1 MKKRSTITLATVL
14 LALVAQSAVPLRW
27 TVETSRVQP
36 VSFDAYHGET
46 LELEA
51 TLQSYGKPVSDD
63 LQDAR
68 IYWQT
73 NGMGS
78 LYWSAPASA
87 EGGVLRAMWTPAM
100 DTGANAVNGF
110 IGVAGEIYRAAFSLR
125 LRPSPGAEPNLL
137 TVPPAILD
145 LANTTVI
152 NAPWPTDETIKAVVR
167 EVVDETGIQAGVDE
181 DEVKGIVRDTV
192 TKGYV
197 ESLGISSE
205 EKDPSVPGWAKNP
218 SMPSASD
225 IGALSEKASSN
236 EGSGWLY
243 WLDEHT
249 LSGVSFNANFPGDV
263 SAAAGSISL
272 SDTSN
277 KASEALAYAYGVY
290 NYMHADENAW
300 FSGTNYVFS
309 AEAASRHKFAFEPGM
324 DLGSVPCSMALIEKR
339 DGVNQTV
346 WDQRDWTSWY
356 WAFKAGQLRTEIAAT
371 NAVIY
376 GVISGKADKAWS
388 KHTSASGRD
397 NPDTTTTWVET
408 ESVTI
413 APGMAWETVATVS
426 GCSYWTIVGDGA
438 RIGGNGSDSVHDI
451 TDFEGNS
458 VMRITK
464 TASYMTYLECGSEIY
479 TSGRDDQG
487 RVTFTMRASVKPTAE
502 FTADLHEE
510 FVGEDD
516 AACPAVF
523 EWESVSANVWRIHF
537 LAKPGATACFAKF
550 KVEVEGSTT
559 VEYANAPTI
568 NGGLIFNGRKIAPVI
583 PAGAKVGDTITW
595 KVVQ

>member
-1 MKKRSTITLATVL
+1 MHNRIYTILTAALTTVC
-14 LALVAQSAVPLRW
+14 AHAAVPLKW

-36 VSFDAYHGET
+36 VTFEAYHGET
-46 LELEA
+46 LALEA
-51 TLQSYGKPVSDD
+51 TLQSYGKPVSDT

-78 LYWSAPASA
+78 AYWSAPASA
-87 EGGVLRAMWTPAM
+87 SGNVLRATWTPAM
-100 DTGANAVNGF
+100 DTGANAVYGF
-110 IGVAGEIYRAAFSLR
+110 IGVAGEIYRASFQLR
-125 LRPSPGAEPNLL
+125 MRSSPGAVPNELEL
-137 TVPPAILD
+137 PRKHIDFAEVE
-145 LANTTVI
+145 VK
-152 NAPWPTDETIKAVVR
+152 NAPWASATIVHAV
-167 EVVDETGIQAGVDE
+167 
-181 DEVKGIVRDTV
+181 
-192 TKGYV
+192 
-197 ESLGISSE
+197 
-205 EKDPSVPGWAKNP
+205 
-218 SMPSASD
+218 
-225 IGALSEKASSN
+225 
-236 EGSGWLY
+236 
-243 WLDEHT
+243 
-249 LSGVSFNANFPGDV
+249 F
-263 SAAAGSISL
+263 AAADNARMTATNAL
-272 SDTSN
+272 AN
-277 KASEALAYAYGVY
+277 AQEALAYASGVY

-300 FSGTNYVFS
+300 FSGTNYVFG
-309 AEAASRHKFAFEPGM
+309 ADAASRHKFVFEDGM
-324 DLGSVPCSMALIEKR
+324 DLGTVPCSMALIEKR

-356 WAFKAGQLRTEIAAT
+356 WSFKAGQLREEISAT

-376 GVISGKADKAWS
+376 GVIGGKADKAWS
-388 KHTSASGRD
+388 HHTSASGRD

-438 RIGGNGSDSVHDI
+438 RIGGNSTNSVLDI
-451 TDFEGNS
+451 KDFEGNS
-458 VMRITK
+458 VMKITK

-502 FTADLHEE
+502 FTTDLHED
-510 FVGEDD
+510 FVGEED

-523 EWESVSANVWRIHF
+523 EWENVSSGVWRIHF
-537 LAKPGATACFAKF
+537 LAKPGASACFAKF

-559 VEYANAPTI
+559 VEYANAPTV
-568 NGGLIFNGRKIAPVI
+568 NGGLIFNGKKIAPVI
-583 PAGAKVGDTITW
+583 PASAKVGDTITW

>member
-1 MKKRSTITLATVL
+1 MHNRIYTILTAALTTVC
-14 LALVAQSAVPLRW
+14 AHAAVPLKW

-36 VSFDAYHGET
+36 VTFEAYHGET
-46 LELEA
+46 LALEA
-51 TLQSYGKPVSDD
+51 TLQSYGKPVSDT

-78 LYWSAPASA
+78 AYWSAPASA
-87 EGGVLRAMWTPAM
+87 SGNVLRATWTPAM
-100 DTGANAVNGF
+100 DTGANAVYGF
-110 IGVAGEIYRAAFSLR
+110 IGVAGEIYRASFQLR
-125 LRPSPGAEPNLL
+125 MRSSPGAVPNELEL
-137 TVPPAILD
+137 PRKHIDFAEVEIK
-145 LANTTVI
+145 
-152 NAPWPTDETIKAVVR
+152 NAPWASATIVH
-167 EVVDETGIQAGVDE
+167 EV
-181 DEVKGIVRDTV
+181 
-192 TKGYV
+192 
-197 ESLGISSE
+197 
-205 EKDPSVPGWAKNP
+205 
-218 SMPSASD
+218 
-225 IGALSEKASSN
+225 
-236 EGSGWLY
+236 
-243 WLDEHT
+243 
-249 LSGVSFNANFPGDV
+249 F
-263 SAAAGSISL
+263 AAADNARMTATNALAKANAAQSSADAAQRSADAATDDIEAAK
-272 SDTSN
+272 TS
-277 KASEALAYAYGVY
+277 AQEALAYASGVY

-300 FSGTNYVFS
+300 FSGTNYVFG
-309 AEAASRHKFAFEPGM
+309 ADAASRHKFVFEDGM
-324 DLGSVPCSMALIEKR
+324 DLGTVPCSMALIEKR

-356 WAFKAGQLRTEIAAT
+356 WSFKAGQLREEISAT

-376 GVISGKADKAWS
+376 GVIGGKADKAWS
-388 KHTSASGRD
+388 HHTSASGRD

-438 RIGGNGSDSVHDI
+438 RIGGSGTNSVFDI
-451 TDFEGNS
+451 KDFEGNS
-458 VMRITK
+458 VMKITK

-502 FTADLHEE
+502 FTTDLHED
-510 FVGEDD
+510 FVGEED

-523 EWESVSANVWRIHF
+523 EWENVSAGVWRIHF
-537 LAKPGATACFAKF
+537 LAKPGASACFAKF

-559 VEYANAPTI
+559 VKYENAPTVT
-568 NGGLIFNGRKIAPVI
+568 GGIIFNGKKIAPVI
-583 PAGAKVGDTITW
+583 PASAKVGDTITW

>member
-1 MKKRSTITLATVL
+1 MRNRICTILAAAMAATCVR
-14 LALVAQSAVPLRW
+14 AAVPLRW
-27 TVETSRVQP
+27 TVETSRVLP
-36 VSFDAYHGET
+36 VTFEAYHGET

-51 TLQSYGKPVSDD
+51 TLQSYGKPVADT

-78 LYWSAPASA
+78 AYWSAPASA
-87 EGGVLRAMWTPAM
+87 EVGVLRATWTPAM

-110 IGVAGEIYRAAFSLR
+110 IGVAGEIYRASFQLR

-137 TVPPAILD
+137 TAPPAILD
-145 LANTTVI
+145 LSKTVVI
-152 NAPWPTDETIKAVVR
+152 NPPWPTDETIMSAVR
-167 EVVDETGIQAGVDE
+167 EVVAETGIQAGTDGDAVTNI
-181 DEVKGIVRDTV
+181 VNGIVAAGHFRDIGDLSVYELKTMPTFGIV
-192 TKGYV
+192 TPEGETQPRVQYWAKTDDNIATESYVDYQMSGLDGYL
-197 ESLGISSE
+197 ESLDERIDAIPTDDIESAKSS
-205 EKDPSVPGWAKNP
+205 AR
-218 SMPSASD
+218 
-225 IGALSEKASSN
+225 
-236 EGSGWLY
+236 
-243 WLDEHT
+243 
-249 LSGVSFNANFPGDV
+249 
-263 SAAAGSISL
+263 
-272 SDTSN
+272 
-277 KASEALAYAYGVY
+277 EALAYANGVY

-300 FSGTNYVFS
+300 FSGTNYVFG
-309 AEAASRHKFAFEPGM
+309 ADAASRHKFAFEPGM
-324 DLGSVPCSMALIEKR
+324 DLGTVPCSMALIEKR

-376 GVISGKADKAWS
+376 SVISGKADKAWS
-388 KHTSASGRD
+388 HHTSASGRD
-397 NPDTTTTWVET
+397 NPNTTTTWVET

-438 RIGGNGSDSVHDI
+438 RIGGSGSDSVLDI
-451 TDFEGNS
+451 KDFEGNS
-458 VMRITK
+458 VMKITK

-502 FTADLHEE
+502 FTTDLHED

-523 EWESVSANVWRIHF
+523 EWESVSAGVWRIHF
-537 LAKPGATACFAKF
+537 LAKPGASACFAKF

-559 VEYANAPTI
+559 VEYANAPTV
-568 NGGLIFNGRKIAPVI
+568 NGGLIFNGKKIAPVI
-583 PAGAKVGDTITW
+583 PASAKVGDTITW

>member
-1 MKKRSTITLATVL
+1 MHNRIYTILTA
-14 LALVAQSAVPLRW
+14 ALTAVCAHAAVPLKW

-36 VSFDAYHGET
+36 VTFESYHGET

-51 TLQSYGKPVSDD
+51 TLKSYGKPITND
-63 LQDAR
+63 LQGAR

-78 LYWSAPASA
+78 AYWSAPASA
-87 EGGVLRAMWTPAM
+87 SGNVLRATWTPAM
-100 DTGANAVNGF
+100 DTGANAVYGF
-110 IGVAGEIYRAAFSLR
+110 IGVAGEIYRASFQLR
-125 LRPSPGAEPNLL
+125 MRSSPGAVPNELEL
-137 TVPPAILD
+137 PRKHIDFAEVE
-145 LANTTVI
+145 VK
-152 NAPWPTDETIKAVVR
+152 NAPWASATIVHAV
-167 EVVDETGIQAGVDE
+167 
-181 DEVKGIVRDTV
+181 
-192 TKGYV
+192 
-197 ESLGISSE
+197 
-205 EKDPSVPGWAKNP
+205 
-218 SMPSASD
+218 
-225 IGALSEKASSN
+225 
-236 EGSGWLY
+236 
-243 WLDEHT
+243 
-249 LSGVSFNANFPGDV
+249 F
-263 SAAAGSISL
+263 AAADNARMTATNALAKATAAQSSADAAQRSADAATNSIEAAK
-272 SDTSN
+272 TS
-277 KASEALAYAYGVY
+277 AQEALAYASGVY

-300 FSGTNYVFS
+300 FSGTNYVFG
-309 AEAASRHKFAFEPGM
+309 ADAASRHKFVFEDGM
-324 DLGSVPCSMALIEKR
+324 DLGTVPCSIALIEKR

-356 WAFKAGQLRTEIAAT
+356 WSFKAGQLREEISAT

-376 GVISGKADKAWS
+376 GVIGGKADKAWS
-388 KHTSASGRD
+388 HHTSASGRD

-438 RIGGNGSDSVHDI
+438 RIGGSGTNSVFDI
-451 TDFEGNS
+451 KDFEGNS
-458 VMRITK
+458 VMKITK

-502 FTADLHEE
+502 FTTDLHED
-510 FVGEDD
+510 FVGEED

-523 EWESVSANVWRIHF
+523 EWENVSSGVWRIHF
-537 LAKPGATACFAKF
+537 LAKPGASACFAKF

-559 VEYANAPTI
+559 VEYANAPTV
-568 NGGLIFNGRKIAPVI
+568 NGGLIFNGKKIAPVI
-583 PAGAKVGDTITW
+583 PASAKVGDTITW

>member
-1 MKKRSTITLATVL
+1 MHNRIYTILTAALTTVC
-14 LALVAQSAVPLRW
+14 AHAAVPLKW

-36 VSFDAYHGET
+36 VTFEAYHGET
-46 LELEA
+46 LALEA
-51 TLQSYGKPVSDD
+51 TLQSYGKPVSDT

-78 LYWSAPASA
+78 AYWSAPASA
-87 EGGVLRAMWTPAM
+87 SGNVLRATWTPAM
-100 DTGANAVNGF
+100 DTGANAVYGF
-110 IGVAGEIYRAAFSLR
+110 IGVAGEIYRASFQLR
-125 LRPSPGAEPNLL
+125 MRSSPGAVPNELEL
-137 TVPPAILD
+137 PRKHIDFAEVE
-145 LANTTVI
+145 VK
-152 NAPWPTDETIKAVVR
+152 NAPWASATIVHAV
-167 EVVDETGIQAGVDE
+167 
-181 DEVKGIVRDTV
+181 
-192 TKGYV
+192 
-197 ESLGISSE
+197 
-205 EKDPSVPGWAKNP
+205 
-218 SMPSASD
+218 
-225 IGALSEKASSN
+225 
-236 EGSGWLY
+236 
-243 WLDEHT
+243 
-249 LSGVSFNANFPGDV
+249 F
-263 SAAAGSISL
+263 AAADNARMTATNAL
-272 SDTSN
+272 AN
-277 KASEALAYAYGVY
+277 AQEALAYASGVY

-300 FSGTNYVFS
+300 FSGTNYVFG
-309 AEAASRHKFAFEPGM
+309 ADAASRHKFVFEDGM
-324 DLGSVPCSMALIEKR
+324 DLGTVPCSMALIEKR

-356 WAFKAGQLRTEIAAT
+356 WSFKAGQLREEISAT

-376 GVISGKADKAWS
+376 GVIGGKADKAWS
-388 KHTSASGRD
+388 HHTSASGRD

-438 RIGGNGSDSVHDI
+438 RIGGNSTNSVLDI
-451 TDFEGNS
+451 KDFEGNS
-458 VMRITK
+458 AMKITK

-502 FTADLHEE
+502 FTTDLHEE
-510 FVGEDD
+510 FVGEED

-523 EWESVSANVWRIHF
+523 EWENVSAGVWRIHF
-537 LAKPGATACFAKF
+537 LAKPGASACFAKF

-559 VEYANAPTI
+559 VEYANAPTV
-568 NGGLIFNGRKIAPVI
+568 NGGLIFNGKKIAPVI
-583 PAGAKVGDTITW
+583 PASAKVGDTITW